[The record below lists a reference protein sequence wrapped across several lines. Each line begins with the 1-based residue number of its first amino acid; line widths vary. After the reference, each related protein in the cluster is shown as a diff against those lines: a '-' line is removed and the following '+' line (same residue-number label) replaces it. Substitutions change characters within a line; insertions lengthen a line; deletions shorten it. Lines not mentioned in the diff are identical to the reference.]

1 MELWGSP
8 GGCNGGP
15 GGYTKLYIKVT
26 GHDLLYCIVGGAG
39 YSIQGNITIGG
50 YNGGG
55 AITTCLNRGHAGSGG
70 GMTHISYTRNV
81 ANGSWNPSGTIGCAG
96 GGGGGSYIGVHG
108 GAGGG
113 INESPGRPDPRY
125 VGRHYPNGA
134 SQTSGYRQGIGENCA
149 NSAAAGG
156 GWYGGYST
164 GQTAQTAGGR
174 CHGSAGGGSGYICD
188 AGKQTSYTGL
198 NICANGNSSGIPSR
212 PNHDIN
218 GYIRVLLI
226 ERVKN

>member
-96 GGGGGSYIGVHG
+96 GGG
-108 GAGGG
+108 
-113 INESPGRPDPRY
+113 
-125 VGRHYPNGA
+125 
-134 SQTSGYRQGIGENCA
+134 
-149 NSAAAGG
+149 
-156 GWYGGYST
+156 WYGGYST

-226 ERVKN
+226 ERIK